1 LSKFA
6 DSKEVNE
13 MENAI
18 VNKVAE
24 SGIITLDL
32 EEYYPKG
39 EIAVFDLKDHLFRGL
54 ILREKDFRAA
64 LQTLDWEVYRD
75 KYVAITCSVDAI
87 IPMWANM
94 LVASYLQ
101 PVARDIFYGDEK
113 SLINTAFV
121 KNLSQLKGDEF
132 TDKRV
137 VVKGCGDVQIPEA
150 AYVEIT
156 NKLRPYAKS
165 IMYGEPCSTVPIYK
179 KR

>member
-1 LSKFA
+1 MSDVL
-6 DSKEVNE
+6 
-13 MENAI
+13 

-24 SGIITLDL
+24 SGLISFDL

-39 EIAVFDLKDHLFRGL
+39 IIKTFDLKEYLFMGL
-54 ILREKDFRAA
+54 ILKEKDFRAA
-64 LQTLDWEVYRD
+64 LLSTDWESYRD
-75 KYVAITCSVDAI
+75 AHVAITCTADAI
-87 IPMWANM
+87 IPMWAYM

-101 PVARDIFYGDEK
+101 PVAKDVVFGDEQK
-113 SLINTAFV
+113 LISNILS
-121 KNLSQLKGDEF
+121 KNLAAVNGEEY

-137 VVKGCGDVQIPEA
+137 VVKGCGDVAIPET

-156 NKLRPYAKS
+156 NKLRPFAKS